1 MTTQHLVILT
11 CVLLAGCAG
20 KESRSKSV
28 SCEGAKADVTAV
40 TYNVAL
46 GPGMV
51 PLATPRTAPAA
62 AAIAA
67 LPADVL
73 CLQEVWLPEGKRAI
87 ADALGLPD
95 GQAFWADTAGLAET
109 GEDRCAPGDLDALAS
124 CAEPACGS
132 LPAEMQTICAQDE
145 CGDALRITYLR
156 NAGCV
161 RCLAASAGKSIA
173 DIRTACESPHGAS
186 RIHGGNNGVM
196 LASRLPLMD
205 KEFVF
210 LPSSNSNRVALFARV
225 LLPED
230 RAVEVACVHISAG
243 APIPPSHSGYATW
256 DEEKRAQFAIVIDR
270 LLARAGDR
278 PALLMGDL
286 NVGPE
291 AAGIEATHGDI
302 WGDVVDRGFSSPAL
316 ELERPYCTSCP
327 ANSFHDASDAPELID
342 HVLVHDPEGGTSL
355 AASCSDPVFTQAVE
369 VRGYD
374 GAAVTTHLSDHFGAR
389 FLFRVR

>member
-1 MTTQHLVILT
+1 MTTQHLVILS
-11 CVLLAGCAG
+11 CIVLVGCAG
-20 KESRSKSV
+20 KESRSKPV
-28 SCEGAKADVTAV
+28 SCEGTKADVVAV

-87 ADALGLPD
+87 ADALALPD

-124 CAEPACGS
+124 CAEPACGG
-132 LPAEMQTICAQDE
+132 LPAEMQTICVQDE
-145 CGDALRITYLR
+145 CSDALRATYLR

-173 DIRTACESPHGAS
+173 DIRATCESPYGAS
-186 RIHGGNNGVM
+186 RIHGGSNGVM
-196 LASRLPLMD
+196 LASRSPLMD

-225 LLPED
+225 LLPEN
-230 RAVEVACVHISAG
+230 RSVEVACVHISAG
-243 APIPPSHSGYATW
+243 APIPPSHSGLATW
-256 DEEKRAQFAIVIDR
+256 DEEKRAQFAIVVDR

-291 AAGIEATHGDI
+291 AAGVEPTREDI
-302 WGDVVDRGFSSPAL
+302 WNEVVERGFAAPPL
-316 ELERPYCTSCP
+316 DLERPYCTSCP
-327 ANSFHDASDAPELID
+327 ANTLHEPTDAPHLID
-342 HVLVHDPEGGTSL
+342 HVLLHDPPGGIALS
-355 AASCSDPVFTQAVE
+355 ASCSDPVFDDIVE
-369 VRGYD
+369 IRGYD
-374 GAAVTTHLSDHFGAR
+374 GEAVTTHLSDHFGAR
-389 FLFRVR
+389 VLLHVR

>member
-1 MTTQHLVILT
+1 MTKQYLVILG
-11 CVLLAGCAG
+11 CALLAGCAG
-20 KESRSKSV
+20 KETRSKSV
-28 SCEGAKADVTAV
+28 SCEGTKADLTAV
-40 TYNVAL
+40 TYNVGL

-51 PLATPRTAPAA
+51 PLSTPRTAPAA

-87 ADALGLPD
+87 ADALALPD

-109 GEDRCAPGDLDALAS
+109 GEDRCASGDLDALAS
-124 CAEPACGS
+124 CAEPACGG

-145 CGDALRITYLR
+145 CGDALRATYLR

-173 DIRTACESPHGAS
+173 DIRTACESPYGAS

-205 KEFVF
+205 KEVVF

-225 LLPED
+225 LVPD
-230 RAVEVACVHISAG
+230 RGAVEVACVHISAG
-243 APIPPSHSGYATW
+243 APIPPSHSGLATW
-256 DEEKRAQFAIVIDR
+256 DEEKRAQFAVVIDR

-291 AAGIEATHGDI
+291 ATGVEPTHEDI
-302 WGDVVDRGFSSPAL
+302 WNEVVARGFTVPPL
-316 ELERPYCTSCP
+316 DLERPYCTSCP
-327 ANSFHDASDAPELID
+327 TNTLHEPSDAPHLID
-342 HVLVHDPEGGTSL
+342 HVLLRDPPGGL
-355 AASCSDPVFTQAVE
+355 ALTASCADPVFDEAVE
-369 VRGYD
+369 ILGY
-374 GAAVTTHLSDHFGAR
+374 GGETVTTHLSDHFGAR
-389 FLFRVR
+389 VLLRVR